1 MKFAA
6 FHSRVHLIQKDRL
19 NQRCFGGTEC
29 LDCDDLVK
37 NSEQNLHWN
46 TMFWKTKKK
55 LSIWI
60 GYFGIIRFFLN
71 LSVSSGLHLCF
82 FRVSSSP
89 FQQRCMK
96 VNQPWIVK
104 HEEWIKDCE
113 RFVGVSGILWRTR
126 KQRQFGMGW
135 LLLVLHEYSCPMGS
149 NNHNWQPGNALKSS
163 LLVICLSVG
172 CKSLCMPGIFH
183 ACFDDL
189 IFPFLKGRHV
199 HVFRWGGVFI
209 YVEYPKVQDA
219 KPNMMTRF
227 IRSPLTLWIHDIVF
241 VYDSIF
247 SNWLDWC
254 DFHPPIFFQGWMD
267 VFVFW
272 HHVWISLWSELH
284 LTPWNRIARYIF
296 KSFTVITLLNW
307 GSKKP
312 SFSKI

>member
-1 MKFAA
+1 
-6 FHSRVHLIQKDRL
+6 
-19 NQRCFGGTEC
+19 
-29 LDCDDLVK
+29 
-37 NSEQNLHWN
+37 
-46 TMFWKTKKK
+46 MFWKTKK
-55 LSIWI
+55 SFPFE
-60 GYFGIIRFFLN
+60 FGILGSLKVFFKSVN
-71 LSVSSGLHLCF
+71 LQGFKSCFFVSQTFPSNRDASVSTSHGSLNMRSG
-82 FRVSSSP
+82 S
-89 FQQRCMK
+89 K
-96 VNQPWIVK
+96 IVK
-104 HEEWIKDCE
+104 GLLECPESYGEPK
-113 RFVGVSGILWRTR
+113 
-126 KQRQFGMGW
+126 KRQFGMGCFF
-135 LLLVLHEYSCPMGS
+135 LVLHEYSCPMGS
-149 NNHNWQPGNALKSS
+149 NNHNWQPGNSLKSS

-254 DFHPPIFFQGWMD
+254 DFHPPIFYQGWMD

-312 SFSKI
+312 SFSTI